1 MLGSTVVYSNTTVA
15 AAAAV
20 ARSMHVAIAVL
31 FEPAQHGKQ
40 MSLRRSGCE
49 VSSAQLKPYA
59 DRSHWVHGIHFIV

>member
-1 MLGSTVVYSNTTVA
+1 MLRSTVVYSNTTVA
-15 AAAAV
+15 AAA

-59 DRSHWVHGIHFIV
+59 DMSHWVHGIV